1 MKIADIVDIAS
12 PHSQRMTRKG
22 GTLVHQKTLILTRGS
37 MLYSHWMPG
46 VPKSGSHLNIP
57 GKERDLLK
65 AA

>member
-1 MKIADIVDIAS
+1 MKIADIVDRAS
-12 PHSQRMTRKG
+12 PHSPRMKRKG

-46 VPKSGSHLNIP
+46 VPKSGPLNIP

-65 AA
+65 EA